1 MNENH
6 DEGLEESAKDL
17 HKQLFKNTEAR
28 PGSEIIKD
36 ARQMITEGKITTI
49 LIKQGIELQIGG
61 VPFLV
66 TKVKEK
72 MLQLVPV
79 AGYKLKRDSKAAR
92 KALHYRP
99 RTPKPIIKGEE
110 TNDQVQPAES

>member
-1 MNENH
+1 MDPTS
-6 DEGLEESAKDL
+6 DEGLDKSAKEL
-17 HKQLFKNTEAR
+17 HKQIFKNTEAK

-36 ARQMITEGKITTI
+36 ARQMIEEGKTTTI

-66 TKVKEK
+66 TKIKRKSLE
-72 MLQLVPV
+72 LVPV
-79 AGYKLKRDSKAAR
+79 AGYELRRDSKAAR

-99 RTPKPIIKGEE
+99 RTPIPIPKGEE
-110 TNDQVQPAES
+110 VGDKDG